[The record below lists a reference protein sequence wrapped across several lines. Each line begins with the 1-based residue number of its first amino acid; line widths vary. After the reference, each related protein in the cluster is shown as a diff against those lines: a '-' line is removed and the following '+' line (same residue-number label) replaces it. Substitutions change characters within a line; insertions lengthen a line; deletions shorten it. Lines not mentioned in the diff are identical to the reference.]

1 MGQLCT
7 YTKKSRRS
15 GSRQPV
21 DRAPPD
27 GFAVQ
32 IGLLSQEKCDRVHS
46 LQSEKMHFASRSAV
60 HPFARITFG
69 LIPRSVDSNVGFYC
83 FRRHH
88 FTNDS
93 RQDFYPAVRLER
105 GTIDRR
111 RATRY
116 RIDDQAWIFLEILYH
131 SYIYILNES
140 LVDLSTLRENMYFLT
155 SFFGDETVAS
165 SD

>member
-7 YTKKSRRS
+7 CIKKSRRS

-32 IGLLSQEKCDRVHS
+32 IGLLSQEKCDCVCS
-46 LQSEKMHFASRSAV
+46 LQSEKMHFTSRSAV

-83 FRRHH
+83 FRRHC
-88 FTNDS
+88 FTKEWLASGFLSSWTLRTRYNRSTTSYEISHWWPSVDFLGNFIPFLYLYITRIS
-93 RQDFYPAVRLER
+93 RRSFRLYEKR
-105 GTIDRR
+105 CTLWRHSS
-111 RATRY
+111 ATR
-116 RIDDQAWIFLEILYH
+116 Q
-131 SYIYILNES
+131 
-140 LVDLSTLRENMYFLT
+140 
-155 SFFGDETVAS
+155 
-165 SD
+165 